1 MDEAS
6 SDPNC
11 PTIPVSKEEKER
23 LRRPWRRT
31 LIIKVLGR
39 KKPESNFDLIAIDQD
54 YYLARFDA
62 LQDYEFA
69 KYEGPWIIMGH
80 YLTVQEWVS
89 NFFPHKSR
97 MDKLLVW
104 VRFPAVPIE
113 YFEDD
118 FLMKIGKY
126 IGRPIKVDTTTSL
139 VSIGRFARVC
149 VELDL
154 TKSLL
159 AKFTLGGEVI
169 PIEYEGIQ
177 MVCFKCGIYGH
188 KQDQCGTGN
197 QEAGNEA
204 HVPDTEQA

>member
-1 MDEAS
+1 M
-6 SDPNC
+6 
-11 PTIPVSKEEKER
+11 
-23 LRRPWRRT
+23 W
-31 LIIKVLGR
+31 
-39 KKPESNFDLIAIDQD
+39 KPESTFDLIAIDQD
-54 YYLARFDA
+54 FYLAKFET

-80 YLTVQEWVS
+80 YLTVQQWMP
-89 NFFPHKSR
+89 NFFPHKNKL
-97 MDKLLVW
+97 DKLLVW

-118 FLMKIGKY
+118 FLKKIGKY

-154 TKSLL
+154 TKPLL
-159 AKFTLGGEVI
+159 SKFTLGGEVI

-177 MVCFKCGIYGH
+177 MVCFKCDIFGH
-188 KQDQCGTGN
+188 KKEQCGMDNQETGN
-197 QEAGNEA
+197 ATYA
-204 HVPDTEQA
+204 PDSEQA